1 MGTLGARPGWRR
13 GVLVARALP
22 PPSAKMAS
30 GYIRYLFQ
38 KQPLS
43 VLVGSTA
50 LLSTGGYLLKL
61 SQARV
66 NMRAHKIATEAGI
79 ERAEERARE
88 AEEHVRAHHTAVR
101 SADEWSSLGP
111 ACWTRGWRT
120 RLRSAAAVPRSWPS
134 WSASSR
140 QPSRRLM
147 RPTRQRSSRR
157 TDTRKL

>member
-88 AEEHVRAHHTAVR
+88 AKVALSRG
-101 SADEWSSLGP
+101 GP
-111 ACWTRGWRT
+111 AQLAKLERE
-120 RLRSAAAVPRSWPS
+120 LKAAKQAVD
-134 WSASSR
+134 AAH
-140 QPSRRLM
+140 
-147 RPTRQRSSRR
+147 
-157 TDTRKL
+157 K